1 VETADSA
8 GTPWAG
14 RDLSATPY
22 AADHGEP
29 DPVLVTALDRLAAGP
44 DAEPDIVAAMAKA
57 RLFVAV
63 VAVADE
69 DAAMALVTVTQSDRR
84 RALPVFSSPA
94 ALARWRPEARP
105 VPVPGPRAALSAVAE
120 GCDLLDLDPGG
131 PVRYLVRRPA
141 VWALAR
147 GLTWTPSYADP
158 VLAQEISAFCA
169 AEGLAGRCERGTG
182 AELRI
187 ILTPPTSWTGEDL
200 TEAMERLSQRLAVSE
215 RVADG
220 VDSLELTVDRSAGP
234 PSR

>member
-1 VETADSA
+1 VATGDSA

-14 RDLSATPY
+14 RDLPAAPY
-22 AADHGEP
+22 SGDGGEP
-29 DPVLVTALDRLAAGP
+29 DPALVAALDRLAAGP
-44 DAEPDIVAAMAKA
+44 DAEPDIVAALATA

-69 DAAMALVTVTQSDRR
+69 ETQMALITVTQADGR
-84 RALPVFSSPA
+84 RALPVFSSPT

-131 PVRYLVRRPA
+131 PVGYLVRRPA
-141 VWALAR
+141 VWALGR
-147 GLTWTPSYADP
+147 GLAWTPSYADP
-158 VLAQEISAFCA
+158 ALAQEISALCA

-187 ILTPPTSWTGEDL
+187 VLNRPTTWTGDDL
-200 TEAMERLSQRLAVSE
+200 AAAMERLSHRLAASE

-220 VDSLELTVDRSAGP
+220 VDSLELTVDRSAP
-234 PSR
+234 PSRP